1 MIHVFNC
8 AKDACALPGK
18 ACVECGKVCSQINC
32 KPCQDACS
40 ELGNAFQT
48 FWDKPLSTYVVV
60 KVLMASGMIYYCY
73 SAMSTE
79 AIKSCHAVKQGNWV
93 EGETWLTIQ
102 MGFAIVHLIFAPYF
116 QTRIWNKMLEK
127 LKEGRVQLGPD
138 NTVPAY
144 VVHESFKEVFLYD
157 LGVLFYAM
165 IMAASFVWSVAG
177 SNSMTGACDP
187 GGNSGAA
194 AYFGLCFFWLAAP
207 WLSLE
212 ADKRGR
218 MLPIQRHFL
227 THTEGLDLSQLPAFG
242 GTVISTSVKSSE
254 ASTPGDGDFARRLQE
269 LETKNQ
275 KLTQERHTTE
285 LELQRLREE
294 KEKAILCEKAKEVN
308 TEKGKAQANDKDQKD
323 KEEERQKDKEDE
335 DKNKEDKKAKGKG
348 KAKGPKGKAPP
359 AGLAKGKSKGKG
371 ETQSCMPEV
380 QPRTAMKKL
389 FWSPLKGDAS
399 QSVWAKI
406 HQSGADFDV
415 DELEANFSEVFSTGS
430 VSPVKRPAV
439 QQKHRRVFDEKRRR
453 EIWFMLALMPER
465 SQLLE
470 AVEGMSDAILLPEKV
485 ELLQMN
491 LPTAADVQLIND
503 SVNSTPLA
511 EGEEWDAPE
520 DFVQRSITAAQA
532 AAFAFA
538 ENVAHQP
545 WSAGCNMPYAF
556 RAPATFWEELC
567 RGAEILMRSKALERL
582 LALVLFVG
590 NYLNGGTAR
599 GRAEGFDLETLPK
612 LSKLRGRG
620 SETLLDYLV
629 SQTESAEPG
638 LLGALF
644 RAGAEEEMVKRA
656 RKHRV
661 VDLLDEL
668 KCLIGQAEGFLG
680 EGLAADGAN
689 AALIKRKVQVEQV
702 LGKLR
707 AARLSFETE
716 WDPKYEQLCLW
727 FQQEGKRGSEEF
739 FGIWESFLGD
749 LKKAWECHQREHLQ
763 IRRALSL
770 PPRRRSVGGE
780 VGSKTP
786 RSSPRPSLRRKTAHN
801 FRPVLAAGAKESS
814 DKEKAEAQPHEKQ
827 KEEPTEKP
835 KEEPKEEQKEEEEE
849 QREEDEE
856 DEEEEEE
863 EEKAEQKEEE
873 KAEQKEEEKAE
884 QVKEEKAA
892 QEEEEKAEQKEEQEA
907 EQKEE
912 QKAGQVK
919 EEKAEKKEE
928 KAEQKKEQE
937 AKQKEEQKAGQKEEQ
952 EAEQKEE
959 QTAEQKEEQEE
970 QAGQLLSEWSLGAKE
985 SKWSWLAQAAFQER
999 EQIRLL
1005 NGAAYKKANRPDLS
1019 LQMIE
1024 KLFSTTKIFMA
1035 LKISQVAVD
1044 DVRPDT
1050 GPPFDAMDATDEAAK
1065 LQKLSMKLADRLHGV
1080 EGNPTDLFC
1089 RFIDEERWLSMSVLL
1104 MDKHLKAEK
1113 CPASRASPVRMLSQ
1127 SRGMLLGHPKLP
1139 EKFQAETWL
1148 GQNPKSL
1155 LLEVARKRGYNQPHF
1170 EVYPETEENKS
1181 WRATVQIC
1189 SEEESK
1195 FAEGLAFANK
1205 MDTQHDAAL
1214 AMLRQLQA
1222 EDEAAGVR
1230 HHPLREG
1237 FLACLR
1243 RLDKGGAG
1251 AVQGSKVLC
1260 RYQITLAGKA
1270 SDSVPMLVER
1280 HEKLSCVLGS
1290 RVLHPALEDL
1300 LGGLAVGEEATAETD
1315 CRYEGID
1322 CTMTLSVQ
1330 LQELQLP
1337 ETPLEIP
1344 KKVVKF
1350 DPPLSKQRQN
1360 FIVQALKG
1368 RNCSSAL
1375 DLGCGDGQLLEAL
1388 LSNGLERVLGVELSE
1403 KRVKACRKR
1412 LKDRAE
1418 VICADFV
1425 QVVEGVPP
1433 WMAFAEGVQAV
1444 VLCEVLEHLPDVA
1457 MPRLPGALFALQPQV
1472 VVVTSPN
1479 ADFGESSDEEEAEAK
1494 PRQFRHSDHE
1504 REWSRQ
1510 EFRSW
1515 AEAACDAHGYWI
1527 SEFGGVGHLDGF
1539 ESQGPCTQ
1547 LCVFERRDE
1556 EAIADPNS
1564 EESEHRLS
1572 FVMAEQVDVEQ
1583 LKAEAL
1589 RSEDLGGGLWKY
1601 VHREG
1606 LGNLPAPHA
1615 RVNLHY
1621 ATFLGDGKRVDTS
1634 REKKR
1639 STPFAF
1645 QLGGQQALAA
1655 WQLAAASMRPGEVAW
1670 VYSPSSFAYGERGAP
1685 PLVPGDAAVYFALE
1699 LNFARAPGT
1708 VRFFG
1713 DLTAALQEAEKH
1725 MEVGRGDVKRQA
1737 FAQARQAFRRAMAA
1751 VPEKLLLGRSQEEIS
1766 SFATLER
1773 AALLNQ
1779 ALCCLRLGE
1788 ATEKAESLSHLRDAL
1803 HACDSLFQRHGVG
1816 DEVAE
1821 SLGAR
1826 PELLAA
1832 LREASLAEGGTW
1844 MAKAHFRRGMAKE
1857 KLQYLADALVDY
1869 QAALKLEPGD
1879 GMVQRHL
1886 ASLKARQ
1893 QKAELK
1899 PERMFAGIL
1908 QRERSEREKEE
1919 AAAELAEKKRRREQ
1933 RLAKSGQSE
1942 VSG

>member
-1 MIHVFNC
+1 
-8 AKDACALPGK
+8 
-18 ACVECGKVCSQINC
+18 
-32 KPCQDACS
+32 
-40 ELGNAFQT
+40 
-48 FWDKPLSTYVVV
+48 
-60 KVLMASGMIYYCY
+60 
-73 SAMSTE
+73 
-79 AIKSCHAVKQGNWV
+79 
-93 EGETWLTIQ
+93 
-102 MGFAIVHLIFAPYF
+102 
-116 QTRIWNKMLEK
+116 
-127 LKEGRVQLGPD
+127 
-138 NTVPAY
+138 
-144 VVHESFKEVFLYD
+144 
-157 LGVLFYAM
+157 
-165 IMAASFVWSVAG
+165 
-177 SNSMTGACDP
+177 
-187 GGNSGAA
+187 
-194 AYFGLCFFWLAAP
+194 
-207 WLSLE
+207 
-212 ADKRGR
+212 
-218 MLPIQRHFL
+218 
-227 THTEGLDLSQLPAFG
+227 
-242 GTVISTSVKSSE
+242 
-254 ASTPGDGDFARRLQE
+254 
-269 LETKNQ
+269 
-275 KLTQERHTTE
+275 
-285 LELQRLREE
+285 
-294 KEKAILCEKAKEVN
+294 
-308 TEKGKAQANDKDQKD
+308 
-323 KEEERQKDKEDE
+323 
-335 DKNKEDKKAKGKG
+335 
-348 KAKGPKGKAPP
+348 
-359 AGLAKGKSKGKG
+359 
-371 ETQSCMPEV
+371 
-380 QPRTAMKKL
+380 
-389 FWSPLKGDAS
+389 
-399 QSVWAKI
+399 
-406 HQSGADFDV
+406 
-415 DELEANFSEVFSTGS
+415 
-430 VSPVKRPAV
+430 
-439 QQKHRRVFDEKRRR
+439 
-453 EIWFMLALMPER
+453 
-465 SQLLE
+465 
-470 AVEGMSDAILLPEKV
+470 
-485 ELLQMN
+485 
-491 LPTAADVQLIND
+491 
-503 SVNSTPLA
+503 
-511 EGEEWDAPE
+511 
-520 DFVQRSITAAQA
+520 
-532 AAFAFA
+532 
-538 ENVAHQP
+538 
-545 WSAGCNMPYAF
+545 
-556 RAPATFWEELC
+556 
-567 RGAEILMRSKALERL
+567 
-582 LALVLFVG
+582 
-590 NYLNGGTAR
+590 
-599 GRAEGFDLETLPK
+599 
-612 LSKLRGRG
+612 
-620 SETLLDYLV
+620 
-629 SQTESAEPG
+629 
-638 LLGALF
+638 
-644 RAGAEEEMVKRA
+644 
-656 RKHRV
+656 
-661 VDLLDEL
+661 
-668 KCLIGQAEGFLG
+668 
-680 EGLAADGAN
+680 
-689 AALIKRKVQVEQV
+689 
-702 LGKLR
+702 
-707 AARLSFETE
+707 
-716 WDPKYEQLCLW
+716 
-727 FQQEGKRGSEEF
+727 
-739 FGIWESFLGD
+739 
-749 LKKAWECHQREHLQ
+749 
-763 IRRALSL
+763 
-770 PPRRRSVGGE
+770 
-780 VGSKTP
+780 
-786 RSSPRPSLRRKTAHN
+786 
-801 FRPVLAAGAKESS
+801 
-814 DKEKAEAQPHEKQ
+814 
-827 KEEPTEKP
+827 
-835 KEEPKEEQKEEEEE
+835 
-849 QREEDEE
+849 
-856 DEEEEEE
+856 
-863 EEKAEQKEEE
+863 
-873 KAEQKEEEKAE
+873 
-884 QVKEEKAA
+884 
-892 QEEEEKAEQKEEQEA
+892 
-907 EQKEE
+907 
-912 QKAGQVK
+912 
-919 EEKAEKKEE
+919 
-928 KAEQKKEQE
+928 
-937 AKQKEEQKAGQKEEQ
+937 
-952 EAEQKEE
+952 
-959 QTAEQKEEQEE
+959 
-970 QAGQLLSEWSLGAKE
+970 
-985 SKWSWLAQAAFQER
+985 
-999 EQIRLL
+999 
-1005 NGAAYKKANRPDLS
+1005 
-1019 LQMIE
+1019 
-1024 KLFSTTKIFMA
+1024 
-1035 LKISQVAVD
+1035 
-1044 DVRPDT
+1044 
-1050 GPPFDAMDATDEAAK
+1050 MDATDEAAK

-1104 MDKHLKAEK
+1104 MDKSLRRTSFRDAPDLPDHTGPFSRANCAYRYLLQAAEAHEDISVKRVPPRTFLRLNPKKMPAMVEQTMERLQDVKPAPVVKVDHGNRNCKGELGHVVSKKLGRPIAKEDVRYETWKTEQAVGYMASCFLWGETYTSKTPHSSKKGAEQDAAGVALEAIEGESTESTDFKGQLLRFFQGQAKEVHFDVQRVDKDSEEKMFQATVRVPSEGQSTFTGAVVSRSNFDCSAKTRAAAEQDAAKKALEALQCQEKVEEQEVQILWLPADCRELVVLKSARLKRNDLHAVAEDLLGAETVCHPLAWLGDRPKGICLYEAVVETAEARANARASALAEVEIFGDSFLMDASAHSRGAVVVDISLLRYEHLKAEK

-1270 SDSVPMLVER
+1270 SDSVLLVER

-1337 ETPLEIP
+1337 ETPLDIP

-1368 RNCSSAL
+1368 RKCSSAL

-1457 MPRLPGALFALQPQV
+1457 MPRLPAALFALQPQV

-1766 SFATLER
+1766 SFAALER

-1788 ATEKAESLSHLRDAL
+1788 ATEKAEALSHLRDAL

-1942 VSG
+1942 VQSG